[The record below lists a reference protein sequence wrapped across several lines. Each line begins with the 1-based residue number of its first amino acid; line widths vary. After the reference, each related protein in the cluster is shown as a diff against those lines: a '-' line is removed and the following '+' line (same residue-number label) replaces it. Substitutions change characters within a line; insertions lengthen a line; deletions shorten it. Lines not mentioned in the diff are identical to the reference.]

1 MKDELEKEKE
11 QEKGSKKQDVII
23 VNAEE
28 KVWNEKEISFE
39 QVAVLAFGSYVDNPD
54 ITYSITYKRGMGN
67 KPEGSLTKG
76 QSVHVKD
83 KMIFNATKTNRS

>member
-1 MKDELEKEKE
+1 MSNVLEKE
-11 QEKGSKKQDVII
+11 EKKDDKKDLVII

-28 KVWNEKEISFE
+28 KVWHDKTISFE
-39 QVAVLAFGSYVDNPD
+39 QLAAIAYGSYEDNEA

-76 QSVHVKD
+76 QSVQVKD
-83 KMIFNATKTNRS
+83 KMIFNVTRTNRS

>member
-1 MKDELEKEKE
+1 MKDALEKE
-11 QEKGSKKQDVII
+11 QKKDDKKSFAII

-28 KVWNEKEISFE
+28 KSWNEKEISFE
-39 QVAVLAFGSYVDNPD
+39 QVAGLAYGSYEDHPD
-54 ITYSITYKRGMGN
+54 ITYSITYKRGEGN

-76 QSVHVKD
+76 QSAKVKD

>member
-1 MKDELEKEKE
+1 MKEDVQLEAQKE
-11 QEKGSKKQDVII
+11 GKKDAVLI

-28 KVWNEKEISFE
+28 KVWDGKEISFE
-39 QVAVLAFGSYVDNPD
+39 QVAALAFGSYEDHPD
-54 ITYSITYKRGMGN
+54 ITYSITYKRGEGN

-76 QSVHVKD
+76 QSTKVKD